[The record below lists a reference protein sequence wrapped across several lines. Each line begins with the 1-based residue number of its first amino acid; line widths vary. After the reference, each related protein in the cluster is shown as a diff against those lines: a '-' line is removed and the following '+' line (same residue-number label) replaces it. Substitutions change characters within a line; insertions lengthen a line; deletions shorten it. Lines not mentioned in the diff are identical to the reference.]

1 MNMAIEFIDIN
12 KGKEHIK
19 SNTSAAK
26 EITEA
31 SVKES
36 VISST
41 LNTIRRGITIR
52 KDNKAVDIKYVLQ
65 QSNKETKVW
74 VLTLKYGVAP
84 VSMAKITAISLEE
97 AKSDAIKYVEGLKT
111 KMSDNVV
118 SQIRAAVDNKKKSL
132 AKARKTREERDEAKV
147 KNKA

>member
-1 MNMAIEFIDIN
+1 MAIEFIDIN

-41 LNTIRRGITIR
+41 LNILRGITIR

-97 AKSDAIKYVEGLKT
+97 AKSDAIKYVEGPLKT

>member
-1 MNMAIEFIDIN
+1 MAIEFIDIN
-12 KGKEHIK
+12 KGKEHLK

-41 LNTIRRGITIR
+41 LNILRGITIG
-52 KDNKAVDIKYVLQ
+52 KDKKAVDIKYVLQ
-65 QSNKETKVW
+65 QSKKESKVW

-84 VSMAKITAISLEE
+84 VSMAKITASSLEE

-118 SQIRAAVDNKKKSL
+118 SQIRAAVDSKKKSL
-132 AKARKTREERDEAKV
+132 AKAKKTRDEAKV

>member
-1 MNMAIEFIDIN
+1 MAIEFIDIN

-41 LNTIRRGITIR
+41 LNILRGITIR

>member
-1 MNMAIEFIDIN
+1 MAIEFIDIN
-12 KGKEHIK
+12 KGKEHLK

-41 LNTIRRGITIR
+41 LNILRGITIG
-52 KDNKAVDIKYVLQ
+52 KDKKAVDIKYVLQ
-65 QSNKETKVW
+65 QSKKESKVW

-84 VSMAKITAISLEE
+84 VSMAKITASSLEE

-111 KMSDNVV
+111 KMSDNVA
-118 SQIRAAVDNKKKSL
+118 SQIRAAVDSKKKSL
-132 AKARKTREERDEAKV
+132 AKAKKTRDEAK
-147 KNKA
+147 KKA